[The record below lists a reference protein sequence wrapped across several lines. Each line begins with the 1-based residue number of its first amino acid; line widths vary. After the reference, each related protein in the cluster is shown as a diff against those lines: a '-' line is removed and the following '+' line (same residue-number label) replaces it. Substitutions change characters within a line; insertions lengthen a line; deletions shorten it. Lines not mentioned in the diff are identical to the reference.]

1 MTNNV
6 NKTVK
11 SMKKNPLDVEAGK
24 YRLWEKNRRDRFN
37 AGLETLSASLPDY
50 ESGVSKWPK
59 ADIVERAINYIKA
72 LQAQRIPD
80 DLQRRIKGLKRQN
93 SKLREII
100 RSKLAKE
107 MDQKEFSK
115 LNLQEIQSLI
125 NKYEEAKANKENHP
139 EKPAFLPTGDDHSY
153 SLCSHDSSEPDL
165 EVASEEVVEESSQE
179 ITQTTLSSSSPPT
192 PTTTNTPLVN
202 SLTLKPVTILST
214 PSGTLLNPTTWT
226 VPHHSFIA
234 IDPNP
239 IISTVPY
246 MMRPLMK
253 LALPRLSSRV
263 PYIKKSQ
270 KKVVENNAKKNNKIC
285 KGLEKMNTTSV
296 QVETS
301 QENVEEIIDLTPS
314 EKSDDYMDECDKNDS
329 SESLDLPST
338 HLDEFDL
345 KASSTLPDAILAS
358 EDPEEIDKKE
368 KTDGSSKKDEKEYVK
383 TSGEIVDTKDKS
395 EESSSSS
402 PVTKPQEVI
411 QIKKKSQ
418 AASGK
423 SFDKSGG
430 NGKSKSKSSYSIAA
444 LCQISVNIGGDPL
457 VASET
462 MVNSPGVVS
471 LNSFG
476 TASPSVTPAPS
487 TPPAPTPPID
497 KKEADKVIQEL
508 KPVPPSVIKQAIDS
522 KITGV
527 CLAPPP
533 PPPPLSDSCKVKSIM
548 TPHNTIPKK
557 EIPSSTCVKKNE
569 INFKEVDSSKKSI
582 AAPLPPTKDSRL
594 IELQYTNHNKS
605 IEKVQSYKKDPSMVQ
620 EVKCSSTVGSSTHIT
635 ENSQNNSGSNT
646 TASNTKQWTQES
658 QIHSST
664 HYQHALQSS
673 TVTHIFP
680 PPAPKTNPCNNNPS
694 LALKESGS
702 QNIGKN
708 SHYNKVVSTSLTG
721 AVQSQQSHSHHQQQ
735 RQQSQVIHHQQQ
747 YIQGYTTTTTNNN
760 NQAPIQ
766 NSLLQQPQQQIH
778 EHQEFHYGNNTTI
791 LNEFLGHP
799 LQTALPSSTP
809 SASSAALQFH
819 QGTGNSG
826 SSSNEALHRYNY
838 SSITPSNPYQAHHHH
853 HHQSTT
859 AITPAANNP
868 GTDYHHHNHHSTSG
882 QGNSSTNGSSSANNQ
897 VHTANHQRQ
906 LNEQLQ
912 SSQNDQ
918 YFPYNRSY
926 YTSTQNQYDLHA
938 SSSTSKQQHPQQQ
951 KVSQQLVQQQQQQLL
966 QQHQQ
971 QLQAVASLQMN
982 STAMMQPNTFSVNQL
997 VSNASSSSSKSQRKG
1012 SKRASTSSSY
1022 EVSNKKSTRN
1032 PGVASTNVSQ
1042 SSSAD
1047 KDSSSRPK
1055 EDKKLLKVGP
1065 SSSRSSSTLSLKVPS
1080 SSLPRK
1086 GNYSA
1091 ESLIMDP
1098 SQYTHNIAALEYQQ
1112 MQQHQHQTNKTKM
1125 DFSSGWTTTPP
1136 STTPSMMFP
1145 SIECTTSA
1153 ATQFCSMSPSPF
1165 PQDLEFSMFIS
1176 GNDAS
1181 SYVSPSV
1188 AAKNNFKASASVVAS
1203 GHNKMNNNS
1212 QHHQNLL
1219 FDNSNIFPL
1228 PNLTPPTAVEDPYA
1242 SFMNSSSHHHHG
1254 AYNASS
1260 TTSNQKQSYNKHF
1273 GSVGN
1278 SGRFHSDYSTAL
1290 NTTNSSTSSTSNNNN
1305 SNQVAASSSSLVN
1318 FNLST
1323 IFPEINDKFASSA
1336 LVPPLTIPPPPIP
1349 PSTSTSTSH
1358 SSSSQTLSSSSSST
1372 KAASTIIPSVSS
1384 TNFRQAPAST
1394 SELLPHSIAMLGH
1407 GNSGQTASMAFSGGG
1422 NISGLNFQHPNQQTS
1437 SHQ

>member
-179 ITQTTLSSSSPPT
+179 IH
-192 PTTTNTPLVN
+192 TNYLI
-202 SLTLKPVTILST
+202 ILITS
-214 PSGTLLNPTTWT
+214 NP
-226 VPHHSFIA
+226 H
-234 IDPNP
+234 NNKYP
-239 IISTVPY
+239 IEISE
-246 MMRPLMK
+246 
-253 LALPRLSSRV
+253 
-263 PYIKKSQ
+263 
-270 KKVVENNAKKNNKIC
+270 KVVENNAKKNNKIC

-402 PVTKPQEVI
+402 PVTKPQE
-411 QIKKKSQ
+411 
-418 AASGK
+418 
-423 SFDKSGG
+423 SGG

-673 TVTHIFP
+673 T
-680 PPAPKTNPCNNNPS
+680 
-694 LALKESGS
+694 ESGS

-926 YTSTQNQYDLHA
+926 YTSTQNHVSA
-938 SSSTSKQQHPQQQ
+938 ISSTTTAATS
-951 KVSQQLVQQQQQQLL
+951 ST
-966 QQHQQ
+966 QHQQ

-1055 EDKKLLKVGP
+1055 EDKKVVKI
-1065 SSSRSSSTLSLKVPS
+1065 PS

-1260 TTSNQKQSYNKHF
+1260 TTSNQNKAII
-1273 GSVGN
+1273 SILD
-1278 SGRFHSDYSTAL
+1278 R
-1290 NTTNSSTSSTSNNNN
+1290 TSSTSNNNN

-1358 SSSSQTLSSSSSST
+1358 IHPLPKPYLLHLPQP
-1372 KAASTIIPSVSS
+1372 KQHRPS
-1384 TNFRQAPAST
+1384 F
-1394 SELLPHSIAMLGH
+1394 LHIAMLGH